1 MVNIAKE
8 NLCIH
13 KLVAE
18 KTEIIFVEGDMIVPD
33 SKPDILN
40 TICTSGV
47 ACVYK
52 RELQEGKLKIDGG
65 IHTYI
70 MYMPEGMEEG
80 IRGIHTT
87 LDFTQNIDVEGAMPE
102 MQVCLKT
109 IVKSV
114 EAKVI
119 NGRKIGIKV
128 ALEVCIKV
136 FAKEEV
142 EVVNSVGEEDD
153 VQILKDNFVMN
164 SLLGTGSTKIYA
176 KDTVQIDAIDQ
187 LAEVLKIGTDMIEK
201 DVKISYNK
209 VLTKAE
215 AEMKIVY
222 LTEDNRIGMVNPK
235 IPVVGFIDIP
245 DVSENNTYDVCY
257 ELRNV
262 IVKPNAQEEHSIYVE
277 MEYEVTCNVYEEK
290 NINLIQDLYRP
301 DMTFQIKRT
310 PITTMCN
317 KASVKQKKMLQ
328 ETVNLKEIE
337 GKKLID
343 VDSHIVMQKETKI
356 NSKILYEMELQ
367 MRFLFLGNT
376 MQMSVQEASIPFEYV
391 VDNLERGETLNT
403 ENDFEIAS
411 QDFIVQDGGIVT
423 CNVNMNV
430 QTDMYRNA
438 NANLINSVEEDKQR
452 QEQDYSII
460 IYIVKKGD
468 TLWNIAKEFGSTVD
482 DIVRTNGIENPD
494 QLEVGKKLYIPK
506 YIRTQ
511 VGTYA

>member
-1 MVNIAKE
+1 MMNIAKE

-13 KLVAE
+13 KLVTE

-47 ACVYK
+47 ACIYK
-52 RELQEGKLKIDGG
+52 RELLEGKIKIDGG
-65 IHTYI
+65 VNSYI
-70 MYMPEGMEEG
+70 MYMPEGMDEG
-80 IRGIHTT
+80 IRGVNTV
-87 LDFTQNIDVEGAMPE
+87 LDFSNTIDLEGVMPD
-102 MQVCLKT
+102 MQICLKT
-109 IVKSV
+109 NVKSV

-128 ALEVCIKV
+128 ALEMCIKI
-136 FAKEEV
+136 FAKDEI
-142 EVVNSVGEEDD
+142 EVVNDIIEQED
-153 VQILKDNFVMN
+153 VQILKDNFAMN

-176 KDTVQIDAIDQ
+176 KDTVQIDSIDQ
-187 LAEVLKIGTDMIEK
+187 LVEVLKVSTDLVEK

-215 AEMKIVY
+215 AEIKIAY

-245 DVSENNTYDVCY
+245 EVSENNTYDVCY
-257 ELRNV
+257 ELRNM

-277 MEYEVTCNVYEEK
+277 LEYEVICNVYEEK

-301 DMTFQIKRT
+301 DMMFKIDRV
-310 PITTMCN
+310 PVSTMSDKTC
-317 KASVKQKKMLQ
+317 VKQSKTLQ
-328 ETVNLKEIE
+328 EIVNLKDIE

-343 VDSHIVMQKETKI
+343 VDSCVAMQKETKF

-367 MRFLFLGNT
+367 MRFLFLGNN
-376 MQMSVQEASIPFEYV
+376 MQVSVQEATIPFEYV
-391 VDNLERGETLNT
+391 IDNLERGESLNT
-403 ENDFEIAS
+403 QNDFEILS
-411 QDFIVQDGGIVT
+411 QDFVIQDDGNIS
-423 CNVNMNV
+423 CIVNMDV
-430 QTDMYRNA
+430 QTDMYRNV
-438 NANLINSVEEDKQR
+438 NANLIQTVEEDR
-452 QEQDYSII
+452 ERAEQDYSLV

-494 QLEVGKKLYIPK
+494 QIQISQKLYIPK
-506 YIRTQ
+506 YVRTQ
-511 VGTYA
+511 NNRYA

>member
-1 MVNIAKE
+1 MMNIAKE

-13 KLVAE
+13 KLVTE

-47 ACVYK
+47 ACIYK
-52 RELQEGKLKIDGG
+52 RELLEGKIKIDGG
-65 IHTYI
+65 VNSYI
-70 MYMPEGMEEG
+70 MYMPEGMDEG
-80 IRGIHTT
+80 IRGVNTV
-87 LDFTQNIDVEGAMPE
+87 LDFSNTIDLEGVMPD
-102 MQVCLKT
+102 MQICLKT
-109 IVKSV
+109 NVKSV

-128 ALEVCIKV
+128 ALELCIKI
-136 FAKEEV
+136 FAKDEI
-142 EVVNSVGEEDD
+142 EVVNDIIEQED
-153 VQILKDNFVMN
+153 VQILKDNFAMN

-176 KDTVQIDAIDQ
+176 KDTVQIDSIDQ
-187 LAEVLKIGTDMIEK
+187 LVEVLKVSTDLVEK

-215 AEMKIVY
+215 AEIKIAY

-245 DVSENNTYDVCY
+245 EVSENNTYDVCY
-257 ELRNV
+257 ELRNM

-277 MEYEVTCNVYEEK
+277 LEYEVTCNVYEEK

-301 DMTFQIKRT
+301 DMMFKIDRI
-310 PITTMCN
+310 PVSTMSDKTC
-317 KASVKQKKMLQ
+317 VKQSKILQ
-328 ETVNLKEIE
+328 EIVNLKDIE

-343 VDSHIVMQKETKI
+343 VDSYVVMQKETKI
-356 NSKILYEMELQ
+356 NSKILFEMELQ
-367 MRFLFLGNT
+367 MRFLFLGNN
-376 MQMSVQEASIPFEYV
+376 MQVSVQEATIPFEYV
-391 VDNLERGETLNT
+391 IDNLERGESLNT
-403 ENDFEIAS
+403 QNDFEILS
-411 QDFIVQDGGIVT
+411 QDFVIQDGGNIS
-423 CNVNMNV
+423 CNINMNV

-438 NANLINSVEEDKQR
+438 NANLIQTVEEDR
-452 QEQDYSII
+452 ERAEQDYSLV

-494 QLEVGKKLYIPK
+494 QIQVSQKLYIPK
-506 YIRTQ
+506 YVRTQ
-511 VGTYA
+511 NNRYA